1 MNIRDLHAQYTPE
14 RSIFKRSTSA
24 HRALSEGTADRIE
37 LAHTDSDA
45 DAWLEPALSD
55 FISLA
60 SSVCGTPMGMFSQL
74 HADIG
79 LQHPYL
85 SVNNGRG
92 DARNQWWRFPGQTG
106 VLRNAVD
113 FSLCEMAARTPGQ
126 ITEVNDL
133 SSDLRFAT
141 GALARGNP
149 AVRFYAGVPLVSGNG
164 DILGTLCVMDRE
176 PRTLT
181 PIQRDAF
188 QKLARQLE
196 AQIDSHRAMQKLEQQ
211 TMTDALTGIGNRRS
225 FDSRLREEWTRH
237 LRNARPL
244 TMLMVDVDYFK
255 QYNDTYGHPAGD
267 ALLVQLARVL
277 RSPLRASDFLARY
290 GGDEFSL
297 ILPDTDET
305 GAMQVS
311 DRIKKAVAR
320 VKWPHTDIEIS
331 LGAATVTPS
340 EMCDFSALLH
350 AADQAMYQRKH
361 GRNPR
366 NA

>member
-14 RSIFKRSTSA
+14 RSIFKRPPQRTVP
-24 HRALSEGTADRIE
+24 SEGTADRVE

-79 LQHPYL
+79 LQHPY
-85 SVNNGRG
+85 SRSST
-92 DARNQWWRFPGQTG
+92 AAATRNQWWRFPGQTG

-133 SSDLRFAT
+133 SSDLRFAA

-176 PRTLT
+176 PHAHPGTT
-181 PIQRDAF
+181 
-188 QKLARQLE
+188 
-196 AQIDSHRAMQKLEQQ
+196 
-211 TMTDALTGIGNRRS
+211 RRV
-225 FDSRLREEWTRH
+225 
-237 LRNARPL
+237 P
-244 TMLMVDVDYFK
+244 
-255 QYNDTYGHPAGD
+255 
-267 ALLVQLARVL
+267 
-277 RSPLRASDFLARY
+277 
-290 GGDEFSL
+290 
-297 ILPDTDET
+297 ET
-305 GAMQVS
+305 GAP
-311 DRIKKAVAR
+311 AG
-320 VKWPHTDIEIS
+320 
-331 LGAATVTPS
+331 GA
-340 EMCDFSALLH
+340 D
-350 AADQAMYQRKH
+350 
-361 GRNPR
+361 
-366 NA
+366 